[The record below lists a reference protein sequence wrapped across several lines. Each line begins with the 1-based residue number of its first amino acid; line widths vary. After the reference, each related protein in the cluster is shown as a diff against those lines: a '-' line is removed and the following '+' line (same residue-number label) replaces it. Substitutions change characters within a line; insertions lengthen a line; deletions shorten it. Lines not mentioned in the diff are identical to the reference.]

1 MDKKQIIGKLFKIL
15 PLKEQVK
22 NGKINDEDFKKYINS
37 QYILFSGMTDDVFS
51 MSAQLKSEII
61 LMLHSFLKM
70 DLDIDDIKSILFG
83 VINEIDRRC

>member
-51 MSAQLKSEII
+51 MSAQLKSEIV